1 MVLGVSVCVCVCVCV
16 CVGEVGAEDGER
28 GGIISKCPLISK
40 N

>member
-1 MVLGVSVCVCVCVCV
+1 MCVCV
-16 CVGEVGAEDGER
+16 CVGEVGADDGER